1 MCAAWRRRAAT
12 RGVVVSAKD
21 LSGGFDW
28 PKMAHEAGLTTIAT
42 HVGPEDVIPFMQSD
56 AGKRFVDSCVRYG
69 ISVEHELHAMDY
81 LLPRSLFDRE
91 PELFRMNEAG
101 VRERKANCCVTNP
114 RALEIIAQRAV
125 EVARICRPTTGRYYF
140 WPSDSSLVCKCPNCR
155 EFSASDQ
162 ALLVENAIVAALR
175 REVEPFA
182 TLSHLAYTVTL
193 GVPKAVR
200 PDSGL
205 FLEFAPFRR
214 WGGTKKRIPLVE
226 GGEWLAR
233 LDALLEV
240 FPRESAQVLEYWLDE
255 SLFSGWKKP
264 LVKIP
269 WDAAQTRADMEA
281 YSKRGIRHLTT
292 FAVSVNG
299 DYVKAFGE
307 DSLECVKEYGRL

>member
-1 MCAAWRRRAAT
+1 
-12 RGVVVSAKD
+12 
-21 LSGGFDW
+21 
-28 PKMAHEAGLTTIAT
+28 
-42 HVGPEDVIPFMQSD
+42 
-56 AGKRFVDSCVRYG
+56 
-69 ISVEHELHAMDY
+69 
-81 LLPRSLFDRE
+81 
-91 PELFRMNEAG
+91 
-101 VRERKANCCVTNP
+101 
-114 RALEIIAQRAV
+114 
-125 EVARICRPTTGRYYF
+125 
-140 WPSDSSLVCKCPNCR
+140 
-155 EFSASDQ
+155 
-162 ALLVENAIVAALR
+162 
-175 REVEPFA
+175 
-182 TLSHLAYTVTL
+182 VTL

-299 DYVKAFGE
+299 DYVKEFGE